1 VRAVTRENH
10 AAQRVRTLAGR
21 LWRVLVRRPLG
32 RLLHAARR
40 RVALRRVAALGDSL
54 KSILVVCQGNI
65 CRSPYAAGALRRMLP
80 GQLPR
85 EVAVRSAG
93 FLDAARPAPPA
104 AVTAA
109 ARRGVDLGAHRS
121 QRIDPSGVRQADL
134 VIVMDERQERAVRLL
149 FGKPS
154 ARIVILADLLPAF
167 GEARAIPDPV
177 DRPLETFERV
187 YGQIDECLAALRT
200 ALGHDEG
207 A

>member
-1 VRAVTRENH
+1 
-10 AAQRVRTLAGR
+10 
-21 LWRVLVRRPLG
+21 
-32 RLLHAARR
+32 
-40 RVALRRVAALGDSL
+40 
-54 KSILVVCQGNI
+54 
-65 CRSPYAAGALRRMLP
+65 M
-80 GQLPR
+80 
-85 EVAVRSAG
+85 
-93 FLDAARPAPPA
+93 
-104 AVTAA
+104 
-109 ARRGVDLGAHRS
+109 
-121 QRIDPSGVRQADL
+121 
-134 VIVMDERQERAVRLL
+134 RLL